1 MRKPVIE
8 SNVPRPPANLGS
20 PHKYKWLAE
29 IEIGQSFT
37 APKSAVHKVDQA
49 YRKMVEG
56 GHLPAGY
63 KLSRRTLDGGM
74 MRVWR
79 IA

>member
-8 SNVPRPPANLGS
+8 SNVPRPAANLGS

-29 IEIGQSFT
+29 IAIGQSFT
-37 APKSAVHKVDQA
+37 APQATVQIVDQA
-49 YRKMVEG
+49 YRRMEEG

-63 KLSRRTLDGGM
+63 KLSRRTLEGGI

>member
-8 SNVPRPPANLGS
+8 SNVPRPAADRGRC
-20 PHKYKWLAE
+20 HKYKWLAE
-29 IEIGQSFT
+29 IEVGQSFT
-37 APKSAVHKVDQA
+37 APKSAVQKLDQA
-49 YRKMVEG
+49 YRKMLQG

-63 KLSRRTLDGGM
+63 KLSRRTLDGGT